1 MFDSGTQALGCIVTP
16 LLQYKNKTPTVMV
29 NYTKHFRTLL
39 DNISITIGPDIEFFA
54 DLVRD

>member
-1 MFDSGTQALGCIVTP
+1 MFDLALGCIVTP